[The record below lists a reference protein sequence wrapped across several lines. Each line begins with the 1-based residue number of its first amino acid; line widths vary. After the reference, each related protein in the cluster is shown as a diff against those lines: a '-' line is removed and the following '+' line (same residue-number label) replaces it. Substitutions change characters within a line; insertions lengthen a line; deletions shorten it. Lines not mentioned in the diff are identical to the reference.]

1 MTAKSSD
8 TLFAQRVAEHCLGT
22 RARHTEP
29 EHRSQLSL
37 AFTHWDGAHC
47 LLDKFGKPQPLVLL
61 DDGQIVPTVLERK
74 FQRVAATLNEIKSY
88 GHAAPLR
95 LDMQDARGFGM
106 SSSPVHWPIITY
118 NRRKNA
124 QNLVLWPLVGYHT
137 PGARAYMHQTPID
150 TLPFAQK
157 SDVARWRGA
166 LAGTPNVALRPEPG
180 RRRIAASMLKDISSE
195 SPAAALKR
203 LHEELMGVTRYNL
216 VVKHLLSPTV
226 DAFLTLRG
234 GQKTAQNLPFLA
246 PLCKPREPLEWFF
259 ASKYIL
265 SLSGTDT
272 GSNFLMA
279 ANSNS
284 ITLKEEDG
292 WELFYTAEF
301 KPWQHYIPLALGA
314 TDLDEKLDWAKS
326 HPKYCQEMSKAAQ
339 AVCAQFA
346 TPQNRDLFLSLVLEG
361 LDAS

>member
-1 MTAKSSD
+1 M
-8 TLFAQRVAEHCLGT
+8 
-22 RARHTEP
+22 
-29 EHRSQLSL
+29 
-37 AFTHWDGAHC
+37 
-47 LLDKFGKPQPLVLL
+47 
-61 DDGQIVPTVLERK
+61 LE
-74 FQRVAATLNEIKSY
+74 
-88 GHAAPLR
+88 
-95 LDMQDARGFGM
+95 
-106 SSSPVHWPIITY
+106 
-118 NRRKNA
+118 
-124 QNLVLWPLVGYHT
+124 
-137 PGARAYMHQTPID
+137 
-150 TLPFAQK
+150 
-157 SDVARWRGA
+157 
-166 LAGTPNVALRPEPG
+166 
-180 RRRIAASMLKDISSE
+180 DISPESSE
-195 SPAAALKR
+195 AELKR

-216 VVKHLLSPTV
+216 VVKHLSSPTV
-226 DAFLTLRG
+226 DAFLTLLDT
-234 GQKTAQNLPFLA
+234 QKTAQNSPLIS

-259 ASKYIL
+259 QSKYIL

-314 TDLDEKLDWAKS
+314 TDLDEKLEWAKS

-346 TPQNRDLFLSLVLEG
+346 APQNRDLYLSLVLEG